1 MLRVSP
7 LVLASLVAAFP
18 LAAQA
23 NPFKVRTASR
33 PVAVTYQITG
43 DMTGTADYA
52 ASGDKLMTHS
62 TSTGKFFGR
71 TATMDNWTL
80 MTPEEVYHADLAK
93 KRGTKTPNMLP
104 EMAREYDRLSGT
116 DKTRLHQN
124 MSDMAAV
131 LAQAFGATSLGA
143 PENLGSATYAGERC
157 DQRKMG
163 GFTTCVLPYAPQ
175 VSLHTSGSL
184 MCVDYDQTATA
195 VRHDVPASAFD
206 PPAGI
211 TFAEDQAMAQN
222 SDSMARSFV
231 RYLASQQLADSLAK
245 AKSEMAER
253 HAASGKSDQAMP
265 QMDRATCEKLK
276 NLDLGKMMNDA
287 MKDVVAN
294 AVKEGVNEKSEEV
307 KQQAKDKIKG
317 LIKKPKLF

>member
-1 MLRVSP
+1 MVSLCWISGWVRTVRLANPGAGMGGLYGCGGARQDVPRRRAGPAARSVAEPGTPRQVSAVPLRNRPMLRVSP

-116 DKTRLHQN
+116 DKTRRHQN

-211 TFAEDQAMAQN
+211 TFA
-222 SDSMARSFV
+222 
-231 RYLASQQLADSLAK
+231 
-245 AKSEMAER
+245 
-253 HAASGKSDQAMP
+253 
-265 QMDRATCEKLK
+265 
-276 NLDLGKMMNDA
+276 
-287 MKDVVAN
+287 
-294 AVKEGVNEKSEEV
+294 
-307 KQQAKDKIKG
+307 
-317 LIKKPKLF
+317 